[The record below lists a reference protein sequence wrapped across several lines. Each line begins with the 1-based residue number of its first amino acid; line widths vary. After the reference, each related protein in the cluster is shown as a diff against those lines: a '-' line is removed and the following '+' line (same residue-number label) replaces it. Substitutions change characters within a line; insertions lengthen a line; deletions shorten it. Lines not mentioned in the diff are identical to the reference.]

1 MKTPI
6 AVWKYCILY
15 QQSAINIASPA
26 FNISFF
32 KGGKREAPHN
42 VSCSDTLLDFFFF
55 LFYQSLVNESK
66 QTFILKCCF
75 LMSFVCVRVNVSG
88 GSTNVPIHFLWHCLE
103 TSDSPVSLNV
113 YWHFSRARQKKKTPL
128 KASCS
133 SAASYLT
140 LFGSIVFG
148 SGWVRLCQ
156 TIYNTILSLCLGLE
170 SLPNLPHTESDI
182 WATYRHRNT
191 VRWIMHKKSSPKRQQ
206 RPTYL
211 NLPISCSFVWKML
224 VQGPMRNLHPRA
236 TSH

>member
-1 MKTPI
+1 MCISFLALQLRPLSSAASMKTPI

-113 YWHFSRARQKKKTPL
+113 YWHFSRARQKKKNSPQ
-128 KASCS
+128 SF
-133 SAASYLT
+133 
-140 LFGSIVFG
+140 LFQRCI
-148 SGWVRLCQ
+148 
-156 TIYNTILSLCLGLE
+156 I
-170 SLPNLPHTESDI
+170 SDI
-182 WATYRHRNT
+182 
-191 VRWIMHKKSSPKRQQ
+191 I
-206 RPTYL
+206 
-211 NLPISCSFVWKML
+211 WKYSIWVGL
-224 VQGPMRNLHPRA
+224 G
-236 TSH
+236 